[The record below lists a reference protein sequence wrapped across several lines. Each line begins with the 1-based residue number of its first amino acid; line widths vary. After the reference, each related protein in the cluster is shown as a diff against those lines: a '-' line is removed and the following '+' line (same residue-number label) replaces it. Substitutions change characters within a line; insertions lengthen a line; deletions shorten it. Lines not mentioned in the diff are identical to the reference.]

1 MPVIGLKLDTIDAKR
16 NKDNLTG
23 EIKINS
29 TPKIVSAK
37 EIDVGAIAKK
47 ALAFGFEFITEYGP
61 DVAKINVNGE
71 VIYVNDERKAEIL
84 KGWKKDKKLPDDVG
98 IEVLN
103 HLFRHCLLK
112 VSNIAE
118 DLQLPPPLNF
128 PLVKA
133 KSEQQAS
140 YIG

>member
-1 MPVIGLKLDTIDAKR
+1 MPVIGLKFDSFDAKR
-16 NKDNLTG
+16 NKEGFSG
-23 EIKINS
+23 EMKINS
-29 TPKIVSAK
+29 TPKIVSVK
-37 EIDVGAIAKK
+37 EIDVGAIGKK
-47 ALAFGFEFITEYGP
+47 ALAMGFEFATQYNPEI
-61 DVAKINVNGE
+61 AQIKVNGE
-71 VIYVNDERKAEIL
+71 IIYMNDKQKAEIL
-84 KGWKKDKKLPDDVG
+84 KVWKKNKKLPDAVG

-128 PLVKA
+128 PVVRP
-133 KSEQQAS
+133 KSDQAN